1 MRTEAQ
7 WEIHLKKLL
16 LTFPPRLRTD
26 LIGIPFADP
35 MPAYGSYYIHGDVGV
50 GKTVLAAQ
58 MFVEARKHFYFDKI
72 QGKAMFISVPEFFN
86 MLKITYGNS
95 SIAESENDIL
105 DRYSSAEFLVLD
117 DLGAERST
125 DWVMSM
131 LYLLIN
137 RRYENMLT
145 TVITSNYTLDELTD
159 KLGDARIP
167 SRISRMCEV
176 IAPQR

>member
-7 WEIHLKKLL
+7 WQINRKKLML
-16 LTFPPRLRTD
+16 EFPPRLRKD
-26 LIGIPFADP
+26 LETIPWP
-35 MPAYGSYYIHGDVGV
+35 EMMPVYGSYYIHGSVGV

-58 MFVEARKHFYFDKI
+58 MLVEAREQYYFNKI

-86 MLKITYGNS
+86 RLKASYGDFD
-95 SIAESENDIL
+95 ESEQQIL
-105 DRYSSAEFLVLD
+105 DMYSTVRFLVLD

-176 IAPQR
+176 IAPKR

>member
-7 WEIHLKKLL
+7 WIINRKKLM
-16 LTFPPRLRTD
+16 LTFPVRLRKD
-26 LIGIPFADP
+26 LETIPWP
-35 MPAYGSYYIHGDVGV
+35 EMMPVYGSYYIHGDVGV

-58 MFVEARKHFYFDKI
+58 MLVEAREHFYFDSI
-72 QGKAMFISVPEFFN
+72 PGRAMFISVPEFFN
-86 MLKITYGNS
+86 RLKATYNS
-95 SIAESENDIL
+95 TEFNEQDIL
-105 DRYSSAEFLVLD
+105 NEYSSVQFLVLD

-137 RRYENMLT
+137 RRYEDMLT

-176 IAPQR
+176 IAPKR